1 MADITDYAMPMMR
14 IEIFLRQMHNHLLD
28 REMPQAQELSI
39 QLVAEARVLQHTLN
53 LMKEQE
59 DALRQQTTP
68 VQKRIPTTSGA
79 GRATYTNGAAESEA
93 GDGCQGR

>member
-1 MADITDYAMPMMR
+1 MADITDYAMPM
-14 IEIFLRQMHNHLLD
+14 MHNHLLD

-59 DALRQQTTP
+59 DALRQQITP
-68 VQKRIPTTSGA
+68 VQERVSTANGA
-79 GRATYTNGAAESEA
+79 GRATYTNGAAES
-93 GDGCQGR
+93 

>member
-14 IEIFLRQMHNHLLD
+14 IENFLRQMHNHLLD

-59 DALRQQTTP
+59 DALRQQITP
-68 VQKRIPTTSGA
+68 VQKRISTAGGA
-79 GRATYTNGAAESEA
+79 GRATYTNGAAES
-93 GDGCQGR
+93 

>member
-14 IEIFLRQMHNHLLD
+14 IENFLRQMHNHLLD

-59 DALRQQTTP
+59 DALRQQITP
-68 VQKRIPTTSGA
+68 VQERIPTASGA
-79 GRATYTNGAAESEA
+79 GRIAYTNGAAE
-93 GDGCQGR
+93 G

>member
-14 IEIFLRQMHNHLLD
+14 IENFLRQMHNHLLD

-59 DALRQQTTP
+59 DALRQQIAP
-68 VQKRIPTTSGA
+68 VQKRVPTASGA
-79 GRATYTNGAAESEA
+79 GRVAYTNGAAKS
-93 GDGCQGR
+93 

>member
-1 MADITDYAMPMMR
+1 MSDITDYAMPMMR
-14 IEIFLRQMHNHLLD
+14 IENFLRQMHNHLLD

-59 DALRQQTTP
+59 NALRQQIAP
-68 VQKRIPTTSGA
+68 VQKRVPTASGA
-79 GRATYTNGAAESEA
+79 GRVAYTNGAAKS
-93 GDGCQGR
+93 

>member
-1 MADITDYAMPMMR
+1 MVDITDYAMPMMR
-14 IEIFLRQMHNHLLD
+14 IENFLRQMHNHLLD

-68 VQKRIPTTSGA
+68 VQERVSTASGA
-79 GRATYTNGAAESEA
+79 GRVAYANGAAES
-93 GDGCQGR
+93 

>member
-14 IEIFLRQMHNHLLD
+14 IENFLRQMHNHLLD

-59 DALRQQTTP
+59 NALRQQITP
-68 VQKRIPTTSGA
+68 VQERVSTASGA
-79 GRATYTNGAAESEA
+79 GRATYTNGAAES
-93 GDGCQGR
+93 

>member
-14 IEIFLRQMHNHLLD
+14 IENFLRQMHNHLLD

-59 DALRQQTTP
+59 DALRQQITP
-68 VQKRIPTTSGA
+68 IQERVSTASGA
-79 GRATYTNGAAESEA
+79 GRATYTNGAAES
-93 GDGCQGR
+93 

>member
-14 IEIFLRQMHNHLLD
+14 IENFLRQMHNHLLD

-59 DALRQQTTP
+59 DALCQQITP
-68 VQKRIPTTSGA
+68 VQERVSTASGA
-79 GRATYTNGAAESEA
+79 GRATYTNGAAES
-93 GDGCQGR
+93 

>member
-59 DALRQQTTP
+59 DALRQQITP
-68 VQKRIPTTSGA
+68 VQKRIPATSGA
-79 GRATYTNGAAESEA
+79 GRATYTNGAAES
-93 GDGCQGR
+93 

>member
-14 IEIFLRQMHNHLLD
+14 IENFLRQMHNHLLD

-68 VQKRIPTTSGA
+68 VQERISTASGA
-79 GRATYTNGAAESEA
+79 GRIAYTNGAAES
-93 GDGCQGR
+93 